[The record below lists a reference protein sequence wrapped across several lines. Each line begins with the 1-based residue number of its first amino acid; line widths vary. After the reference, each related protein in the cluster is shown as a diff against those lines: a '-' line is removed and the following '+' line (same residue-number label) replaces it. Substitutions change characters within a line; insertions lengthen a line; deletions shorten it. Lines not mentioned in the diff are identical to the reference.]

1 MYSTKQF
8 YHATSFQNAVKIVA
22 EGFKK
27 GTTGM
32 LGAGIYFAET
42 PTGALNK
49 AHSPILDALVIVVL
63 NAGRLTTETSP
74 HRDWN
79 LERINKIGFD
89 SVEIRNCRTG
99 PEICIYEPER
109 VNIKYVVHWT
119 DTEIKF
125 YEITSLNVNLTD
137 LRFLIEGRKIQF
149 ENYNYPDFRNFQ
161 KNFEFSGN
169 NSMFNGILNYI
180 RGKNVNLVDINVSSF
195 CLKDK
200 NNWPQNIIKYEDTK
214 SFFCS
219 DDQPNQYIM
228 FDFKNHPVV
237 PKSYSIR
244 SSYQRKDL
252 SHLKSWVIEG
262 SNNEIKWIKLDEQ
275 KNNSSLNGSN
285 YSHNF
290 SINNPNNQSYRY
302 LKLVQTDLNW
312 RNRNYLK
319 LNCIEFFGDIL

>member
-22 EGFKK
+22 NGFKK

-42 PTGALNK
+42 PRGALNK

-63 NAGRLTTETSP
+63 NAGRLTTETSA

-79 LERINKIGFD
+79 LEKVNKLGFD
-89 SVEIRNCRTG
+89 SVEMRTCKTG
-99 PEICIYEPER
+99 PEICVYEPER
-109 VNIKYVVHWT
+109 VHIKYVVHWT
-119 DTEIKF
+119 STDIIF

-137 LRFLIEGRKIQF
+137 LKFLIEGRKLQF
-149 ENYNYPDFRNFQ
+149 ENYGYPDLINFQ
-161 KNFEFSGN
+161 KSFVFSGN
-169 NSMFNGILNYI
+169 SSNFNGILNYI

-200 NNWPQNIIKYEDTK
+200 NNWPQNIIKYED
-214 SFFCS
+214 SNSSFCS
-219 DDQPNQYIM
+219 DDLPNQFIM

-244 SSYQRKDL
+244 SSHWGKDL
-252 SHLKSWVIEG
+252 SHLKSWVLEG

-275 KNNSSLNGSN
+275 KNNSYLNGSN
-285 YSHNF
+285 HTHNF

-302 LKLVQTDLNW
+302 LKLVQTGLNW